1 MKHYKISAFQES
13 PCQVLRKM
21 CKTMDDVRKTKNNY
35 GEKLNRNTAQYNLR
49 GKKLYYEYLTKNNSQ
64 FEDRHPVIYPAPS

>member
-1 MKHYKISAFQES
+1 
-13 PCQVLRKM
+13 
-21 CKTMDDVRKTKNNY
+21 MDDVRKTKNNY
-35 GEKLNRNTAQYNLR
+35 GEKLNPNTAQYNLR